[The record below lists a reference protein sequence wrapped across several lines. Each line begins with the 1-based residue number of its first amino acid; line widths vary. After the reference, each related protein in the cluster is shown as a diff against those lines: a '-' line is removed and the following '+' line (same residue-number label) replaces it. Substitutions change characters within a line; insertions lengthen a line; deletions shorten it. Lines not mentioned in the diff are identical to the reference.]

1 MQQFSRPTEI
11 EKVFASWMTGK
22 LSKIIQKSKYGTGE
36 EARCNQ
42 EKLWQQF
49 HKFVSSKEYKDE
61 WEKFLKQAVSKVDI
75 NPLLYQHVA
84 DEAFANL
91 LKKEY
96 GEGRIL

>member
-75 NPLLYQHVA
+75 NPLLYQHVVCKLA
-84 DEAFANL
+84 E
-91 LKKEY
+91 K
-96 GEGRIL
+96 GVWGRV